1 MAQCYKGVYELRIKL
16 NKNEK
21 KTFYRLNE
29 IGVNPDKVLDKVYY
43 KKIKSINLNNNDKTI
58 PNNSISFNQVNEIQC
73 FNDEKYLLN
82 IVLFFEKNND
92 GTLLISFNVTFDGKI
107 TNLQENKVDSVPLF
121 KNKQIKCYDFY
132 SYKKYIMTDLIN
144 LILYKTNFF
153 SFKNLNN
160 PSQAYKFSNK
170 KIITALTISQ
180 NEKYL
185 FMGTKYGKIII
196 YN

>member
-1 MAQCYKGVYELRIKL
+1 MNGE
-16 NKNEK
+16 
-21 KTFYRLNE
+21 
-29 IGVNPDKVLDKVYY
+29 
-43 KKIKSINLNNNDKTI
+43 
-58 PNNSISFNQVNEIQC
+58 
-73 FNDEKYLLN
+73 
-82 IVLFFEKNND
+82 
-92 GTLLISFNVTFDGKI
+92 I
-107 TNLQENKVDSVPLF
+107 TNLQENTVESIPLF

-132 SYKKYIMTDLIN
+132 SNKKYIITDSIN

-185 FMGTKYGKIII
+185 FIGTKYGRIII
-196 YN
+196 YKIKDTQLEVHKQFTAHNKAVKYINDNNILNVFIFCSDDCYVNIYIYFLILS